1 MVGTVVTLKDTESR
15 HDRVPSRRPAA
26 RPRRI
31 LCATDRSPGA
41 DRALRRAAL
50 LARQMSARLFVL
62 HLIDGEG
69 SSPLSEEQSER
80 TESLLMERLATVS
93 RILGAAPSLLVRRGD
108 AADAIA
114 AVSEEVNADVI
125 VLGPQR
131 ARRNVFTA
139 DTPARLLR
147 SAGRPVLIANR
158 EPKGP
163 YRDLLL
169 AVDLCA
175 SSARM
180 LRTVN
185 AFGLLEGTR
194 TTVMHAFQVPYRGMV
209 TQAGIAETHVERYAL
224 GWNVAR
230 FRELLAYVDAAGV
243 DASQLRVL
251 LEDARPLRAVRRSV
265 HRTRPDLLV
274 LGTRAHTGIRCALLG
289 SLAEDVM
296 REISCDVL
304 VVPPAVRSSPVGEHA
319 DPAHAPAAHMH

>member
-1 MVGTVVTLKDTESR
+1 MGRVVTLRDTESR
-15 HDRVPSRRPAA
+15 HERNLTRRSDA
-26 RPRRI
+26 RPWTI
-31 LCATDRSPGA
+31 LCAVDRSPGS
-41 DRALRRAAL
+41 DRALRRAAH
-50 LARQMSARLFVL
+50 LARQMNARLCVL
-62 HLIDGEG
+62 HLIDVEKPT
-69 SSPLSEEQSER
+69 PLTPEHSER
-80 TESLLMERLATVS
+80 TESLLTARLETVS
-93 RILGAAPSLLVRRGD
+93 RILGTAPSLLVRRGD

-114 AVSEEVNADVI
+114 AVSEEMDADLL

-131 ARRNVFTA
+131 ARHHVFTA

-147 SAGRPVLIANR
+147 SAGRPVLIVNR

-194 TTVMHAFQVPYRGMV
+194 ATVMHAFQVPYRGMV
-209 TQAGIAETHVERYAL
+209 ARAGIAETHVERYAL

-243 DASQLRVL
+243 DASQLRIL

-274 LGTRAHTGIRCALLG
+274 LGTRAHTGIRRALLG

-304 VVPPAVRSSPVGEHA
+304 VVPPPVRSSPVGEHA
-319 DPAHAPAAHMH
+319 DPAHAPAAQIH